1 MSEHLDRSEYC
12 SELNR
17 KLDEV
22 IAWAVLNCPIN
33 GKNLA
38 YADFEKVI
46 TEFRKVATEESE
58 LQHMGNQTQSQSQG
72 QNQNQP
78 EPEEG
83 GPQYI
88 NDNPAPW
95 P

>member
-1 MSEHLDRSEYC
+1 MSERLDRSEYC
-12 SELNR
+12 NELNR
-17 KLDEV
+17 KIDEV
-22 IAWAVLNCPIN
+22 IAWAVLNCPIT

-46 TEFRKVATEESE
+46 SEFQKVATEEPE
-58 LQHMGNQTQSQSQG
+58 PEQLYSQS

-78 EPEEG
+78 EPEDG

>member
-1 MSEHLDRSEYC
+1 MREKLENTEYC
-12 SELNR
+12 AELNR

-22 IAWAVLNCPIN
+22 IAWAVLNCPIAE
-33 GKNLA
+33 KNLA
-38 YADFEKVI
+38 YADFEK
-46 TEFRKVATEESE
+46 TRAEFQKIAMEEQDSKPLE
-58 LQHMGNQTQSQSQG
+58 T
-72 QNQNQP
+72 QNQP